1 MLNFKSIIN
10 INMKG
15 KALFSVFVV
24 LFVMGCSGN
33 EEKVAKVSVQNGLL
47 QTVGN
52 DRYELYPTT
61 NMWNFIKLDT
71 QTGVMKMVQYTVKED
86 DVPFEYSLSDEVLVS
101 PSQARVNGRFE
112 LHKTQNMYNYIL
124 LDKIDGRTWQVQ
136 WSFEENRRFVIPIS
150 K

>member
-1 MLNFKSIIN
+1 
-10 INMKG
+10 MKG
-15 KALFSVFVV
+15 KALFLVFVAF
-24 LFVMGCSGN
+24 FVMGCSDN

-71 QTGVMKMVQYTVKED
+71 QTGVMKMVQYTVK
-86 DVPFEYSLSDEVLVS
+86 
-101 PSQARVNGRFE
+101 VNGRFE